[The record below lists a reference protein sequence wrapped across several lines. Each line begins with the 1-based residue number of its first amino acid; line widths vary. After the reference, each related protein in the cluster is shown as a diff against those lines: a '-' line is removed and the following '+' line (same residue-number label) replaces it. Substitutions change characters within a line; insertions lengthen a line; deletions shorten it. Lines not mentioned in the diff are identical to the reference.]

1 MIRWSARTM
10 GSGPRLL
17 WFWVIALV
25 ASGSAFGTDALQH
38 YAGRMQSGEPIELT
52 LSGMEGAVTGTLSDN
67 VHAYRVTAA
76 IDGGQLVGH
85 ADQDTLGLRV
95 GLRGDVQA
103 AGMTL
108 EIRLSILGEEASEQ
122 IWLARSDAGR
132 HASVEAERTHP
143 EPGLS
148 SAPGERDPALV
159 GHWVHEEIYNSGSGA
174 DFLGASSR
182 RGLILRADGG
192 VADGGSAVSL
202 SGDGYLGQSSDGGS
216 GVVPGVTWF
225 SRGQHLW
232 LHNAADGQT
241 VDLGRYYAEPGRM
254 MVTAENGRRML
265 FTRAR

>member
-1 MIRWSARTM
+1 MNEHWIV
-10 GSGPRLL
+10 GPRRAWRLL
-17 WFWVIALV
+17 HRLVIAIALSGAPPGAAAV
-25 ASGSAFGTDALQH
+25 EHFEGRMASGDAV
-38 YAGRMQSGEPIELT
+38 ALT
-52 LSGMEGAVTGTLSDN
+52 LSGLAGAVTGTLRDDTY
-67 VHAYRVTAA
+67 AYEVVAD
-76 IDGGQLVGH
+76 IDDRRLVGQ
-85 ADQDTLGLRV
+85 AEQSDLGIRV
-95 GLRGDVQA
+95 GLDGELRDGGID
-103 AGMTL
+103 L
-108 EIRLSILGEEASEQ
+108 EIRLSILGEEASER
-122 IWLARSDAGR
+122 IWLVRAGSVANIPSDGSPRENA
-132 HASVEAERTHP
+132 TT
-143 EPGLS
+143 

-202 SGDGYLGQSSDGGS
+202 SGDGYLGRSSDGGS